1 MLKTLFSIIT
11 ICIIAVFGLWI
22 YESMTTKETSG
33 NPYSEAIPSQM
44 GEPDSSK
51 YMFTERFPYTEEEIL
66 EKTGYGSKTGEGFN
80 SSNMIAPIADFQ
92 INQPGEEQGTYIE
105 GIPEEHTVKVELIER
120 TKELEKMAK
129 VKEVTYKEGEKGL
142 VATLPEKRDQ
152 LYSLSAEMMNGN
164 GEVIDTYVGIVYVTP
179 EPEVNAEVS
188 IDKTSYSPT
197 DTMDFRITNFGPSR
211 LSYGA
216 RFIIQSYENEAWET
230 VEGPEAVVAMEYI
243 LLPKESTTH
252 TVKLE
257 SYDLEKG
264 KHQIIKRLGV
274 SDTEVEEGLAAEF
287 NIQ

>member
-1 MLKTLFSIIT
+1 MLKTLLSIIT
-11 ICIIAVFGLWI
+11 ICTFAVFGLWI

-33 NPYSEAIPSQM
+33 NPYSDTIPSQM
-44 GEPDSSK
+44 GEPDSSE
-51 YMFTERFPYTEEEIL
+51 YMFTERFPYTEEEIF
-66 EKTGYGSKTGEGFN
+66 EKTGYGPKTGEGFN

-92 INQPGEEQGTYIE
+92 INHPGEEQGTYIE
-105 GIPEEHTVKVELIER
+105 GIPEGHTVKVELIER
-120 TKELEKMAK
+120 TKELKKIDK
-129 VKEVTYKEGEKGL
+129 VKEVTYEEGEKGL
-142 VATLPEKRDQ
+142 VTTLPNKRDQ
-152 LYSLSAEMMNGN
+152 LYSLSAEMINRK
-164 GEVIDTYVGIVYVTP
+164 GEVIDTYVGIVYVPP

-216 RFIIQSYENEAWET
+216 RFIIQSYENEAWKT

-243 LLPKESTTH
+243 LLPKESTVH

-264 KHQIIKRLGV
+264 KHRIIKRLGV
-274 SDTEVEEGLAAEF
+274 SDTEVEEGLAATFIVE
-287 NIQ
+287 